1 MRLRAASRPGRDD
14 GPAEAVGN
22 GLRVDPEA
30 VGDGGQRQ
38 SGGVQLRRFVEGL
51 VVPCGLFA
59 VAWDAVAVEVA
70 ADGGSVDAELDGKLA
85 DGGAGLVGLNKVV
98 DVGGGEA
105 SLGRV

>member
-1 MRLRAASRPGRDD
+1 MRLRAASRPDRDD

-38 SGGVQLRRFVEGL
+38 SGCVEVGCLPEDL
-51 VVPCGLFA
+51 VVPCRLFA
-59 VAWDAVAVEVA
+59 VARDAVAVEVA
-70 ADGGSVDAELDGKLA
+70 GDRGSMDAELHGELA
-85 DGGAGLVGLNKVV
+85 DGGACLVGLNEVV